1 MRRECKWLMCVP
13 SNATSQLAN
22 ASGMR
27 ERSCMFADAR
37 GCVAV
42 CVCVCAPVFYCPIN
56 NAPTLLACQP
66 YSTIVYNRKMA
77 DYCLILRIMERV
89 CVNAIASQAA

>member
-1 MRRECKWLMCVP
+1 MQVECVSDHVCLQMRVAVWLC
-13 SNATSQLAN
+13 
-22 ASGMR
+22 
-27 ERSCMFADAR
+27 
-37 GCVAV
+37 V